1 MKAQEE
7 LEKVQIYYAEI
18 EEKMED
24 IIRLDSL
31 VKRVTATMG
40 GEVVSRSREYD
51 PLGKAIAN
59 KEKAK
64 RELVRLQVKCE
75 KHKAFLSSIING
87 LNNPAYIRILYW
99 LYFSGKDLAEIA
111 CKINYSY
118 RQTQNLRDQAIES
131 VQKIMDKIKNIS

>member
-7 LEKVQIYYAEI
+7 LEKVLIYYAEI
-18 EEKMED
+18 EEKIED

-31 VKRVTATMG
+31 VKRVTAAMG

-51 PLGKAIAN
+51 PLGKAVAN

-64 RELVRLQVKCE
+64 RELVRLQVRCE

-87 LNNPAYIRILYW
+87 LKNPAYIKILYG
-99 LYFSGKDLAEIA
+99 LYFSGKDLTEIA
-111 CKINYSY
+111 CKIGYSY
-118 RQTQNLRDQAIES
+118 RHTQNLRDEAIES
-131 VQKIMDKIKNIS
+131 MQNIMDKIKKIS

>member
-31 VKRVTATMG
+31 VKRVTAAMG

-51 PLGKAIAN
+51 PLGKAVAN

-87 LNNPAYIRILYW
+87 LKNPAYIRILYG

-131 VQKIMDKIKNIS
+131 VQKIMDKIQKIS